1 MGGRNK
7 RLECVGE
14 HHDLLE
20 EHAIMM
26 MDGWSGGSEE
36 GIDGAR
42 DRNHSDV
49 GRPFSCTHSNTDADL
64 YFIIISLIC

>member
-26 MDGWSGGSEE
+26 MDGVEE
-36 GIDGAR
+36 AKKASMEHETEII
-42 DRNHSDV
+42 SDV
-49 GRPFSCTHSNTDADL
+49 GRPLACTHSNTDADL
-64 YFIIISLIC
+64 YFILISLIC

>member
-26 MDGWSGGSEE
+26 MDGVEE
-36 GIDGAR
+36 AKKASMEHETAIIAMWAD
-42 DRNHSDV
+42 HS
-49 GRPFSCTHSNTDADL
+49 RALTRIQMQI
-64 YFIIISLIC
+64 YIS